1 LLAKLAHP
9 APPAAGRCSQNI
21 PFFPGFRRYAPASRS
36 ACGGAVL
43 TEHPVLSGIP
53 SLRAGIPLRL
63 RRGGAKEI
71 QRKKFKRA

>member
-1 LLAKLAHP
+1 MTKY
-9 APPAAGRCSQNI
+9 
-21 PFFPGFRRYAPASRS
+21 FTVFPGFRRCAPASRS
-36 ACGGAVL
+36 ACGGAGHA
-43 TEHPVLSGIP
+43 EYPVLSGIP